1 MSDQDFILEDEKDKE
16 INMKTS
22 MGGQDDQP
30 EKGVDS
36 GPREQ
41 SKTRLLPLRK
51 TTGTVTMS
59 MKRFVLSAIVRRA

>member
-22 MGGQDDQP
+22 MDGQDDQP

-36 GPREQ
+36 GDDSAE
-41 SKTRLLPLRK
+41 
-51 TTGTVTMS
+51 GTV
-59 MKRFVLSAIVRRA
+59 KD

>member
-36 GPREQ
+36 GND
-41 SKTRLLPLRK
+41 SAA
-51 TTGTVTMS
+51 GTVKDEIAATEKNDGDS
-59 MKRFVLSAIVRRA
+59 DDAIVRRA

>member
-36 GPREQ
+36 GND
-41 SKTRLLPLRK
+41 
-51 TTGTVTMS
+51 
-59 MKRFVLSAIVRRA
+59 SAALTP